1 MDELYQDAA
10 TNCFR
15 YLGYTSFSEVD
26 RLTLPEYQLMMKAV
40 QLREADKDYRSH
52 AQAFLNFAAQ
62 GRKRNGK
69 PVYTRFEKF
78 YDREK
83 ALRRIQ
89 GEKRKQDRFAGAKI
103 YLREKRGGEDG

>member
-15 YLGYTSFSEVD
+15 YLGFTSFSEVD

-62 GRKRNGK
+62 GRKRNGETGIHS
-69 PVYTRFEKF
+69 V
-78 YDREK
+78 REI
-83 ALRRIQ
+83 L
-89 GEKRKQDRFAGAKI
+89 
-103 YLREKRGGEDG
+103 